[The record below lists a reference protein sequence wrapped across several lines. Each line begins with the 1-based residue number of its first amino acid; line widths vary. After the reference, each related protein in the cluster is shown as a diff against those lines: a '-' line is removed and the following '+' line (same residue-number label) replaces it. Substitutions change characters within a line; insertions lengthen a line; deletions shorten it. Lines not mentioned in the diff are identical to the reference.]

1 MRPLQKIFASKYWWL
16 LLLVLLLGINFLA
29 SAFHSR
35 VDLTKEKRYTLRKA
49 TVELL
54 NRLDDKVQIDVFLK
68 GDFPSGFKKLA
79 NSADD
84 FLQLLKDH
92 NGANISY
99 KFISPK
105 EKVESTQI
113 SYGDSLVSL
122 GASPIN
128 LTVQLKEGQQQN
140 YIFPVAL
147 IKYKGRQQ
155 LVNLYGGSNRMIS
168 QNEINEAEAL
178 LEYQFISVLDKMISP
193 QKPSVAYAL
202 GNGEPEDLRTFDLQ
216 QLLQTDY
223 RFFTFKLNSQKLIP
237 DNLDALIIVKP
248 SLQFTDD
255 EKLKIDQYIM
265 RGGKVLCFIDNLFAE
280 PDSLAF
286 KPEAVAYDRNLN
298 LTDMFFRY
306 GARINTDL
314 VMDLQCESIP
324 FVVGRSNSGQPQQEF
339 LHWNYYPL
347 FQSFNN
353 HSINKNIGLVGGKFV
368 NSIDTINVPGIRK
381 TVLLSSSSASRTI
394 STPALISL
402 NENRNAPQDEK
413 FKKSDIPVAMLLEGS
428 FTSLFRNRIS
438 RQMMDSLSSYNT
450 PFLSSSNNTKIILVA
465 DGDMVLNDFI
475 SPGGPGTQPEPI
487 PMGFNKF
494 AYWAYVQQDENG
506 KYFIPVANRQFVQNC
521 LEYLVANPAIIET
534 RNKNIVLRLL
544 DSSEVKRQRTTWQ
557 FINIALP
564 ILLVI
569 LFGFIYQQIAGK
581 MPRKIQLLS
590 KRKWPAIMGLLHAIR
605 WPSTV
610 LG

>member
-1 MRPLQKIFASKYWWL
+1 MKGVQKIFASKFWWL
-16 LLLVLLLGINFLA
+16 LLLVILFVVNFFA

-35 VDLTKEKRYTLRKA
+35 IDLTKEKRYTLSKA
-49 TVELL
+49 TTELL
-54 NRLDDKVQIDVFLK
+54 NSLDDNVQIEVFLK
-68 GDFPSGFKKLA
+68 GDFPSGFRKLA
-79 NSADD
+79 NSTDE

-92 NGANISY
+92 NRSNISY

-105 EKVESTQI
+105 QEIAGTNRMK
-113 SYGDSLVSL
+113 YGDSLVSL

-128 LTVQLKEGQQQN
+128 LTVQLKEGQTQN
-140 YIFPVAL
+140 YVFPVAL
-147 IKYKGRQQ
+147 IKYEGKQQ
-155 LVNLYGGSNRMIS
+155 LVNLYSGSNRVIS

-178 LEYQFISVLDKMISP
+178 LEYQFISVLDKMVSP
-193 QKPSVAYAL
+193 QKPAVAYAL
-202 GNGEPEDLRTFDLQ
+202 GNGELQDGRIIDLQ
-216 QLLQTDY
+216 QTLSNDY
-223 RFFTFKLNSQKLIP
+223 RFYTFNINAQPVIP

-248 SLQFTDD
+248 SLQFSDE
-255 EKLKIDQYIM
+255 EKLKIDQYVM
-265 RGGKVLCFIDNLFAE
+265 RGGTLLCFIDNLFAE

-286 KPEAVAYDRNLN
+286 KPETIAYDRNLN

-324 FVVGRSNSGQPQQEF
+324 FIVGRNSAGQPQQEF

-347 FQSFNN
+347 FQSLNN
-353 HSINKNIGLVGGKFV
+353 HSINRNIGLVGARFV
-368 NSIDTINVPGIRK
+368 NSIDTINVPGIKK
-381 TVLLSSSSASRTI
+381 TVLLSSSSTSRTV

-402 NENRNAPQDEK
+402 NENRNAPEDEK
-413 FKKSDIPVAMLLEGS
+413 FKKADIPVAILLEGK

-438 RQMMDSLSSYNT
+438 KQMMDSLDFYKT
-450 PFLSSSNNTKIILVA
+450 PFLPSSKDTKIIIAA

-494 AYWAYVQQDENG
+494 AYWAYIQQDENA
-506 KYFIPVANRQFVQNC
+506 KNFIPVANRQFLQNC
-521 LEYLVANPAIIET
+521 LEYLVANPAIMET

-544 DSSEVKRQRTTWQ
+544 SSVKVKEQKTTWQ

-564 ILLVI
+564 VLLVI
-569 LFGFIYQQIAGK
+569 LFGFIYQQI
-581 MPRKIQLLS
+581 R
-590 KRKWPAIMGLLHAIR
+590 KRKYTA
-605 WPSTV
+605 
-610 LG
+610 